1 MSHKLAQH
9 TTNFAEEMQLCLT
22 KNYKAMSKYD
32 NMPDEQYFA
41 ALDEFLKKYD
51 APEPEPIDHFN
62 LIMRREFAEA
72 ILSGEKKVEI
82 RSFSDHYFNRLTDKK
97 VDKWMDEHRDAPGM
111 DMEAFDEFMCANRP
125 VRSIHFHNYNNSWF
139 LDVECI
145 ENALVPITS
154 EEVEYL
160 QQRYNCHEF
169 DELLAELEEE
179 GIEERPLF
187 YYFAI
192 GEVIDTNLELPKK

>member
-1 MSHKLAQH
+1 
-9 TTNFAEEMQLCLT
+9 
-22 KNYKAMSKYD
+22 MSKYE

-41 ALDEFLKKYD
+41 AMDEFIEKYD
-51 APEPEPIDHFN
+51 APEPEPIDMLN
-62 LIMRREFAEA
+62 LIMCREFAEA

-97 VDKWMDEHRDAPGM
+97 VDKWMDEHRNDEGM
-111 DMEAFDEFMCANRP
+111 DMEAFNEFMCANRP
-125 VRSIHFHNYNNSWF
+125 VEKIHFHNYNNSWF

-154 EEVEYL
+154 ENVEYL
-160 QQRYNCHEF
+160 QQRHNCHEF

-179 GIEERPLF
+179 GIEDRPLF
-187 YYFAI
+187 YYFVI